1 MTGYPQRSLVHG
13 IQAIRGIFA
22 VLVVCHHVGIHST
35 RYWGHDWL
43 GGVFSQSTFRVDFF
57 FVLSGFSLWTA
68 HHADAV
74 VPSTWK
80 RFLAKRLVRLYPLLV
95 ILTLFKALLLVFLPG
110 RQPDSYQLLPSLLAL
125 PQDTFPVI
133 VAAWTLSF
141 EMCFSVLLT
150 ICLALPRKASLP
162 SVVAWGLLV
171 SGAGFLLGIRPG
183 LDGLHFLTHPFV
195 LEFIAGVLMAEWLR
209 RQTRPDHSPR
219 RGWGMLLCGI
229 SLVGL
234 CIGTTSYAWIITHAV
249 IWQKLFWAGVFASG
263 LAGLALWEHC
273 TPGEKWRLRDGLG
286 LGRASYSIFLAH
298 GFVVSVFFAL
308 ARPGMI
314 PASSLGKNLL
324 LLGVVVVAVLL
335 GLLVWKCLEQPL
347 SRVLHVPRPRVPV
360 VPSPAMPVQPH
371 PIQCLKSPP

>member
-1 MTGYPQRSLVHG
+1 MISDVRPLLHG

-68 HHADAV
+68 HHADAG
-74 VPSTWK
+74 VPSSWA
-80 RFLAKRLVRLYPLLV
+80 RFLARRLVRLYPLLV
-95 ILTLFKALLLVFLPG
+95 ILTLFKALLLALLPS
-110 RQPDSYQLLPSLLAL
+110 RHPDSYQLLPSLLAL

-141 EMCFSVLLT
+141 EVSFSVLLT
-150 ICLALPRKASLP
+150 ICLALPSKASLP
-162 SVVAWGLLV
+162 SLVAWGVLV
-171 SGAGFLLGIRPG
+171 SGTGLLFGIRPG

-195 LEFIAGVLMAEWLR
+195 LEFVAGVLMAEWLR
-209 RQTRPDHSPR
+209 RHTSRGHPAS
-219 RGWGMLLCGI
+219 RGWGILLCGI
-229 SLVGL
+229 SLAGL
-234 CIGTTSYAWIITHAV
+234 FIGSISYEWIITHVV

-273 TPGEKWRLRDGLG
+273 TLGEKWRLRDGLG
-286 LGRASYSIFLAH
+286 LGRASYSVFLAH
-298 GFVVSVFFAL
+298 GFVLTVFFVWL
-308 ARPGMI
+308 RPGML
-314 PASSLGKNLL
+314 PASSLGKDLL

-347 SRVLHVPRPRVPV
+347 SRVLQFPRRRVPV
-360 VPSPAMPVQPH
+360 VPSPAALAKPSTPMCQP
-371 PIQCLKSPP
+371 PQV